1 MRRILINQSREIPEK
16 RRLTMTPYD
25 KTGRSDT
32 AIAVDLG
39 ATNLRIGLVTRTG
52 SIERLSVS
60 GIPEDLPDAGILTDL
75 IIRTIHSLV
84 SEREIETSAG
94 IGIGAA
100 GPIDRSHTLV
110 VHPPNIPLDIIPLSD
125 PLVAEFDLPV
135 RLVNDCSAGLLGEA
149 YFGEGK
155 GCKNVVYVT
164 ISTGIGAGILA
175 NGTIISGRG
184 GNAGEVG
191 HLFVDSRYDL
201 TCGCGGKGHW
211 EGYASGRFLPRF
223 YHAWQQ
229 KNGILSGNQQE
240 LSARE
245 VFTSL
250 REQQDPDKSDFI
262 HELGRINARGISD
275 IIVAYD
281 PDIIVLDGSVILNNQ
296 DLIIPLIERYVDRY
310 LPMPRLII
318 SSLSGLA
325 PLLGASVIAHG
336 YDTQY
341 GSLE

>member
-1 MRRILINQSREIPEK
+1 
-16 RRLTMTPYD
+16 MTPD
-25 KTGRSDT
+25 DRNGDPDT

-39 ATNLRIGLVTRTG
+39 ATNLRVGLVTRTG
-52 SIERLSVS
+52 RIERMNAAA
-60 GIPEDLPDAGILTDL
+60 IPKDLPDAEIISDL

-84 SEREIETSAG
+84 PDPEIETFAG

-100 GPIDRSHTLV
+100 GPVDRTHTAI
-110 VHPPNIPLDIIPLSD
+110 VHPPNIPLDKIPLSG
-125 PLVAEFDLPV
+125 PLNEEFDLPV
-135 RLVNDCSAGLLGEA
+135 RLVNDCCAGLLGEA

-155 GCKNVVYVT
+155 TCKNFVYVT

-175 NGTIISGRG
+175 NGTIVSGRA

-191 HLFVDSRYDL
+191 HLFVDSDYNL

-223 YHAWQQ
+223 YHEWQQ
-229 KNGILSGNQQE
+229 KAGIVSGNQPI
-240 LSARE
+240 LTARD
-245 VFTSL
+245 VFNAI
-250 REQQDPDKSDFI
+250 REQPGSGESDFI
-262 HELGRINARGISD
+262 LELGKINARGISD

-296 DLIIPLIERYVDRY
+296 DLIIPPIEQYADRY
-310 LPMPRLII
+310 LPMPRLTV
-318 SSLSGLA
+318 SSLSGFA

-336 YDTQY
+336 YDTPF
-341 GSLE
+341 GSVG

>member
-1 MRRILINQSREIPEK
+1 
-16 RRLTMTPYD
+16 MTSD
-25 KTGRSDT
+25 DRTEHFDT

-39 ATNLRIGLVTRTG
+39 ATNLRVGLVTRTG
-52 SIERLSVS
+52 EIERLSVS
-60 GIPEDLPDAGILTDL
+60 RLPKDLPDAGIISDL

-84 SEREIETSAG
+84 SDQEIETSAG
-94 IGIGAA
+94 IGIGAM
-100 GPIDRSHTLV
+100 GPIDRSHSAI
-110 VHPPNIPLDIIPLSD
+110 VHPPNVPLDIIPLSD
-125 PLVAEFDLPV
+125 PLSAEFNLPV

-155 GCKNVVYVT
+155 RSNNFVYVT

-175 NGTIISGRG
+175 QGTIISGRS

-191 HLFVDSRYDL
+191 HLFVDNQYNL
-201 TCGCGGKGHW
+201 TCGCGRKGHW

-223 YHAWQQ
+223 YQEWRRKQ
-229 KNGILSGNQQE
+229 GISSGDPE
-240 LSARE
+240 ILSARD
-245 VFTSL
+245 VFNSI
-250 REQQDPDKSDFI
+250 REQGDPDECEFI

-281 PDIIVLDGSVILNNQ
+281 PDTIVLDGSVVLNNQ
-296 DLIIPLIERYVDRY
+296 DLIIPPIEQYADCY
-310 LPMPRLII
+310 LPMPRLTV
-318 SSLSGLA
+318 SSLSGFA

-336 YDTQY
+336 YDTPF

>member
-1 MRRILINQSREIPEK
+1 MIPDDRTE
-16 RRLTMTPYD
+16 RF
-25 KTGRSDT
+25 SDT

-39 ATNLRIGLVTRTG
+39 ATNLRVGLVTRTG
-52 SIERLSVS
+52 HIERLSVS
-60 GIPEDLPDAGILTDL
+60 EIPEDLPDAGIITDL
-75 IIRTIHSLV
+75 IIQTIHSLIKDQK
-84 SEREIETSAG
+84 IESFAG

-100 GPIDRSHTLV
+100 GPVDRSHTSV
-110 VHPPNIPLDIIPLSD
+110 VHPPNIPLEIIPLSD
-125 PLVAEFDLPV
+125 PLITEFNLPV

-155 GCKNVVYVT
+155 RCKNFVYVT

-175 NGTIISGRG
+175 NGNILLGRS

-191 HLFVDSRYDL
+191 HMFVDSHYNL

-223 YHAWQQ
+223 FHEWQQ
-229 KNGILSGNQQE
+229 KNKILSGNQQI
-240 LSARE
+240 LSARD
-245 VFTSL
+245 VFNSI
-250 REQQDPDKSDFI
+250 REQRAPHESDFI

-281 PDIIVLDGSVILNNQ
+281 PDTIVLDGSVILNNQ
-296 DLIIPLIERYVDRY
+296 DLIIPPIEQYIDRY
-310 LPMPRLII
+310 LPMPGLTV

-336 YDTQY
+336 YETRF

>member
-1 MRRILINQSREIPEK
+1 
-16 RRLTMTPYD
+16 MTPCD
-25 KTGRSDT
+25 RTGCSDT

-39 ATNLRIGLVTRTG
+39 ATNLRVGLVTTTG
-52 SIERLSVS
+52 RIERLSIS
-60 GIPEDLPDAGILTDL
+60 EIPQDLPDAGIITDL
-75 IIRTIHSLV
+75 IIRTIHLLV
-84 SEREIETSAG
+84 SSEEIETSAG

-100 GPIDRSHTLV
+100 GPIDRSHTAV

-125 PLVAEFDLPV
+125 PLIAEFNLPV

-155 GCKNVVYVT
+155 KSKNFVYIT

-175 NGTIISGRG
+175 NGHIISGRS

-191 HLFVDSRYDL
+191 HLFVDSLYNL
-201 TCGCGGKGHW
+201 TCGCGRKGHW

-223 YHAWQQ
+223 YHEWQTKKGIVSENQ
-229 KNGILSGNQQE
+229 QILS
-240 LSARE
+240 AMD
-245 VFTSL
+245 VFNSI
-250 REQQDPDKSDFI
+250 REQRDPGGRDFI

-275 IIVAYD
+275 IIVAFD
-281 PDIIVLDGSVILNNQ
+281 PDTIVLDGSVVLNNQ
-296 DLIIPLIERYVDRY
+296 DMIIPPIEQYADRY
-310 LPMPRLII
+310 LPRPRLTV
-318 SSLSGLA
+318 SSLSGHA

-336 YDTQY
+336 YDTRF